1 MKLRLKEDPREW
13 RKFGLGS
20 AALLAA
26 ALGVLAWRG
35 TVPPPVAAL
44 LLAGL
49 ASVALL
55 ALARPAWLRSPYR
68 VGMRLSHLLGQIVA
82 PVVLG
87 LIFLLVLTPLGLLLR
102 LLGKDLLRL
111 RRDPAATSYWQ
122 PPPPSSDLTRM
133 F

>member
-1 MKLRLKEDPREW
+1 MKLRLKEDAREW

-20 AALLAA
+20 AAVLAA

-35 TVPPPVAAL
+35 TVPRPAATV

-49 ASVALL
+49 ALVAVL
-55 ALARPAWLRSPYR
+55 ALARPAWFRGPYR
-68 VGMRLSHLLGQIVA
+68 GGMRLSHLLGQIVA

-111 RRDPAATSYWQ
+111 RRNSAATSYWQ

-133 F
+133 Y